1 MWWWIVQI
9 RRTQPVCN
17 CGSLLYR
24 ILCPGNKLNLPIVSN
39 LQPLVLQ
46 CMCSEMICDKAWGV
60 TSFRETSVLSNL
72 PSPSLEKTSVLWGCE
87 VLGVSYDLGS
97 ISGRTSPPM
106 PTSHQAHHHHHSC
119 LPAVNWQRPI
129 DRTLARATGG
139 LQVRSRPI
147 SGSQDVAE
155 SSRWWSPPSP
165 SWRFPAE
172 MVSLSFLPMFWLSCE
187 ESKNSSWGILSLAC
201 IWI

>member
-1 MWWWIVQI
+1 MHVHA
-9 RRTQPVCN
+9 
-17 CGSLLYR
+17 
-24 ILCPGNKLNLPIVSN
+24 
-39 LQPLVLQ
+39 
-46 CMCSEMICDKAWGV
+46 CDKAWDV
-60 TSFRETSVLSNL
+60 TSFKRTAVILSNL

-155 SSRWWSPPSP
+155 SSKWWSPPSP

-172 MVSLSFLPMFWLSCE
+172 MVRLSFLSIFRLSCE
-187 ESKNSSWGILSLAC
+187 KTKNSLWGILSLAC
-201 IWI
+201 TRIWK